1 LPKKI
6 GANQLQEMA
15 PYTNDCPKKTEPNSV
30 GLKKNVPYK
39 NDSGQK
45 NRNQTVEDKKWH
57 L

>member
-1 LPKKI
+1 
-6 GANQLQEMA
+6 MA
-15 PYTNDCPKKTEPNSV
+15 TYKNDCAQKNLNQTAQV
-30 GLKKNVPYK
+30 KKNAPYK